1 MEVKVRLLATTATLP
16 TRASEDSVGYDLHA
30 SEPMVI
36 PSSRVTMDG
45 RVDIGRALVS
55 TGIAIAVPHGHYG
68 RIAPRSGLALHHGI
82 DVGAG
87 VIDPDYRDE
96 VKVLLLNFSAQEFTV
111 RPGDRIAQLI
121 FERISIVT
129 LVSVPNLRPTRRKG
143 GFGSTGLT

>member
-1 MEVKVRLLATTATLP
+1 MEVQVQLLAPTAILP
-16 TRASEDSVGYDLHA
+16 TRASEDAVGYDLYA
-30 SEPMVI
+30 SEPIAI
-36 PSSRVTMDG
+36 PASQVTMDG
-45 RVDIGRALVS
+45 CVNIGRALVS
-55 TGIAIAVPHGHYG
+55 TGITLAVPPGHYG

-82 DVGAG
+82 DIGAG

-96 VKVLLLNFSAQEFTV
+96 VKVLLLNFSAQEFSV

-129 LVSVPNLRPTRRKG
+129 LVAATSLRPTGRKG